1 MDPRAMLRLGYGL
14 VPIVAGADKFTNVLT
29 DWDQYLSP
37 LVKRTLPVRTRTF
50 MKVVGVIE
58 IAAGLMVLSPLRK
71 SGAYL
76 VAAWLAGITANLL
89 STGEYF
95 DIAARDALLA
105 IGALSLAQLERR
117 PQPALQEQAAPAVR
131 TQKTPQFTASPAMN

>member
-14 VPIVAGADKFTNVLT
+14 VPIVAGADKFTNHLT

-37 LVKRTLPVRTRTF
+37 LVKRALPMRTRTF

-58 IAAGLMVLSPLRK
+58 IAAGLTVVSPLRK

-105 IGALSLAQLERR
+105 IGALSLGQLEQKSRAAAESEPR
-117 PQPALQEQAAPAVR
+117 PRARIQAKPELR
-131 TQKTPQFTASPAMN
+131 ASASMN